1 MKADEAA
8 REDLGDLGEAFVGGH
23 HLWLQL
29 VHDPSSLWRRNMIAL
44 HPGENANLLPSEMV
58 RRRK

>member
-1 MKADEAA
+1 MKTDEAA
-8 REDLGDLGEAFVGGH
+8 RQDLAEFGQAFVWGH

>member
-1 MKADEAA
+1 VKPDQPAGQ
-8 REDLGDLGEAFVGGH
+8 DLAEFGQAFVGSH
-23 HLWLQL
+23 HLWLQWG
-29 VHDPSSLWRRNMIAL
+29 HDQSPWWRRNMIAL